1 MAEGRVMLTL
11 VRRRA
16 LKLMREAADLE
27 DNNEKHIVTP
37 GRILPACE
45 LLGDISASE
54 PDNNLGQTSRL
65 H

>member
-1 MAEGRVMLTL
+1 LYGD
-11 VRRRA
+11 A

-27 DNNEKHIVTP
+27 DKNEKHIVTP

-45 LLGDISASE
+45 LLGDMSASQ
-54 PDNNLGQTSRL
+54 PDDNFSQTSRL

>member
-1 MAEGRVMLTL
+1 LYDD
-11 VRRRA
+11 A

-27 DNNEKHIVTP
+27 DKNEKHIVTP

-54 PDNNLGQTSRL
+54 PDINLSQTSRL